1 MINGFSRRQFLKYSG
16 ISLAASAFTVPMLSS
31 ASSITFKRHVRSS
44 KADFYVS
51 PEGNDNWSGK
61 LSNANHSGTDGP
73 FGSLHRARDAV
84 RSLRKQQTK
93 TNIVVLIRGGYY
105 QIDQTLIFGLEDSS
119 EGDASITF
127 AAYPNEKPIFS
138 SGKRVTGWQKA
149 PSDLAGLPEKARG
162 KVWQADIDQM
172 YTTLYDEEGMLPRAR
187 SESFV
192 AAKMGKRNLVHFP
205 KGMLKNWDNVAD
217 VELFVR
223 PHHAWIMNVLP
234 LVSVD
239 EKKQTAQTK
248 LEATYSINPLHF
260 LKDTKNIFFENVVDV
275 LDAPGEWAIN
285 SKTGKV
291 YLWPR
296 NGQPSEATIA
306 PQLLEYIR
314 IEGSIDTQ
322 AEKDIPVK
330 NLHIEGL
337 TFMHGK
343 RFDLHADDKGLQ
355 HDWDFHDKASTL
367 VRLRGAEGCSVN
379 NCHFMHSGSGAIRL
393 DLHAQ
398 NNQIMN
404 NQIEY
409 LGGAGILLA
418 GYGPGTKDV
427 NHHNQVINN
436 HIHHIGQIYAHSPGV
451 FVWQSGENVVANN
464 LIHHTQYCG
473 VIVSGCM
480 THFFDKKPQ
489 RELTK
494 TIRWNEVKKLPGKQ
508 KYTLDDVKPYLH
520 SYNNKIQNNEIHHAM
535 ETLGD
540 GNAIYIRGAGSGNI
554 IRRNYIHHLVQPM
567 IMQAAIR
574 TDGGQMDTLIAENI
588 IYKCTSQ
595 GIILKLNNR
604 AENNIIVDIIAPPR
618 GFYVS
623 LREGPSQGAAVKNN
637 IFYSTTSDVDFVN
650 ELPAGGKNTSEDRR
664 GRALALA
671 KDTEA
676 DHNVYYCKSDLN
688 IAHTFLAKQQ
698 SDGIDSN
705 SLVADPLFTDMANE
719 DFSLRPDSPALKL
732 GFVPIDMN
740 SIGLQS

>member
-105 QIDQTLIFGLEDSS
+105 QIDQTLVFGLEDSS

-296 NGQPSEATIA
+296 KGQPSKATIA

-508 KYTLDDVKPYLH
+508 KYTLNDVKPYLH